1 MAVKPQVTRPK
12 SLKVKPR
19 PEVPLGFPW
28 GPLNWLSLGAGVLLL
43 VVGYVSLA
51 RNSIT
56 LAPILL
62 VAGYCVFLPAALL
75 LRGGERA
82 GAPEAGVWPVAC
94 ETAGQAPG
102 AAPLDAEAPTQG

>member
-28 GPLNWLSLGAGVLLL
+28 GPLNWLSLGIGVLLL
-43 VVGYVSLA
+43 VTGYVSLA

-56 LAPILL
+56 LAPALL

-75 LRGGERA
+75 LRGSERA
-82 GAPEAGVWPVAC
+82 GAPEAGVWPVTDDA
-94 ETAGQAPG
+94 AGQAPSVG
-102 AAPLDAEAPTQG
+102 AQDAEA